1 MLKLNI
7 KKLEFERERLDW
19 TYGKIA
25 DTAGISRQLLSY
37 IIKKRSLS
45 RADKI
50 AQALQV
56 EVKDLII
63 NE

>member
-7 KKLEFERERLDW
+7 KKLEFEKNRLGW
-19 TYGKIA
+19 SYGKIA

-37 IIKKRSLS
+37 IMKQRSLS
-45 RADKI
+45 QADKI
-50 AQALQV
+50 AEAIQV
-56 EVKDLII
+56 DVKDLIV